1 MQIKPGV
8 LTRLQH
14 PPDRYRPPAQAIAAG
29 AAPARTSRHR
39 TEPADLC
46 ARRRRRGNR
55 SPSAESAFGAAANLE
70 RPAAP
75 PLCVAAGM
83 GHSSGTRSECAPL
96 APQ

>member
-39 TEPADLC
+39 TEPGDLC

-55 SPSAESAFGAAANLE
+55 SPSAESAIWPRQYLPL
-70 RPAAP
+70 RPP
-75 PLCVAAGM
+75 
-83 GHSSGTRSECAPL
+83 E
-96 APQ
+96 